1 MADDQNILVE
11 INDLLVNFY
20 TYQGTVQAI
29 EGIDLNILKGETL
42 GLVGETGC
50 GKSVS
55 ASTIMKLILSPPG
68 KIEGG
73 SIYFMEPPEVR
84 QRRKEYE
91 AEAQKWYERQP
102 LAEKKKLV
110 GTYAPRYTGFKK
122 RVKPLTAKDL
132 DTLEIP
138 SKAPSRLVT
147 NYLRTKGKKLPKDDK
162 VGRDALAKTFDLLPK
177 SNEYMQKIRGKF
189 ISMIFQEPTAAL
201 NPVFTAGD
209 QIAEV
214 ILVHRKAEMAGRVL
228 VRINEEL
235 KMMKKSARAQDWYS
249 KLPESE
255 RRRIVATNFGKVQK
269 NKDQIEKT
277 KIPTTVPKEIM
288 AEYLKRTAGDD
299 VKKAQE
305 WYSKLSEYEKK
316 KVVATRLHRI
326 SKTKAEIEKTKPLP
340 KLPPNILRL
349 YLKRKSRP
357 TKVLWL
363 PERPKE
369 KKPPQMPKGTY
380 HCTICDAEVTE
391 QDSWCDTCGHEF
403 YSLISWTI
411 RLPVIETYKKLLES
425 IKKNPASKNAFIS
438 RVPLLKRY
446 KLELYKEAIREA
458 TRMLDIV
465 RIPDPKGVASRY
477 PYELSGGMQQRVM
490 IAMALACNPK
500 LLIADEPTTALDVT
514 IQGQILKL
522 MRDLKQ
528 QYGSSILLIT
538 HNLGVVAE
546 MCDRVG
552 VMYAGSMAEVGT
564 ARAIFKEPL
573 HPYTAGLMK
582 SVPSVQM
589 EAAKLYT
596 IRGSVPN
603 LIYPPPGCR
612 FHPRCDFAKG
622 HCKKVRPIM
631 AEVEPGHFV
640 SCHMVTKAEGYL
652 AE

>member
-1 MADDQNILVE
+1 MADNQDILVE
-11 INDLLVNFY
+11 INDLVVNFY

-29 EGIDLNILKGETL
+29 EGIDIYVLKGETL
-42 GLVGETGC
+42 GIVGETGC
-50 GKSVS
+50 GKSVT

-84 QRRKEYE
+84 QRRKQYE
-91 AEAQKWYERQP
+91 AEAQRWYDKQP
-102 LAEKKKLV
+102 LPERKKLV
-110 GTYAPRYTGFKK
+110 GTYAPRFTGFKK

-132 DTLEIP
+132 DTLELP
-138 SKAPSRLVT
+138 AKAPSRMVT
-147 NYLRTKGKKLPKDDK
+147 SYMRTKAKNLPKDDK
-162 VGRDALAKTFDLLPK
+162 VGRDALNKTFDLLPK

-235 KMMKKSARAQDWYS
+235 KLMRKSARAQDWYT
-249 KLPESE
+249 KLPEDE
-255 RRRIVATNFGKVQK
+255 RRKIVATNFGRLQK
-269 NKDQIEKT
+269 SKEQIEKT
-277 KIPTTVPKEIM
+277 KPPVTVPKEIM
-288 AEYLKRTAGDD
+288 EEYLRRTAGDD

-305 WYSKLSEYEKK
+305 WYSKLSEFDKK
-316 KVVATRLHRI
+316 KVVATRLYKV
-326 SKTKAEIEKTKPLP
+326 SKTKREVETRHPQP
-340 KLPPNILRL
+340 KMPANILKL

-357 TKVLWL
+357 TKVLWA
-363 PERPKE
+363 PEKPTERKPKE
-369 KKPPQMPKGTY
+369 APKGTW

-391 QDSWCDTCGHEF
+391 HDTWCDTCGQEF
-403 YSLISWTI
+403 YNPASWMI
-411 RLPVIETYKKLLES
+411 RLPVLETYKRVLES
-425 IKKNPASKNAFIS
+425 IKKNPESKNALIS
-438 RVPLLKRY
+438 RIPLLKRY

-458 TRMLDIV
+458 VRMLEIV
-465 RIPDPKGVASRY
+465 RIADPKGVASRY

-522 MRDLKQ
+522 MRELKQ

-552 VMYAGSMAEVGT
+552 VMYAGSMAEIGP
-564 ARAIFKEPL
+564 ARSIFKSPL
-573 HPYTAGLMK
+573 HPYTVGLMK

-603 LIYPPPGCR
+603 LVFPPPGCR

-622 HCKKVRPIM
+622 YCKKVRPDLTEIG
-631 AEVEPGHFV
+631 PGHMV
-640 SCHMVTKAEGYL
+640 SCHMVSKAEGYV